1 MLSVHFSIIPSFHLF
16 SFSSILSAQRSFFPF
31 CKRMLG
37 EISVN
42 TRFDRHHYLLS
53 VSSTPPS
60 TTIKILPF
68 LTAYYQHYSP
78 LIITFGSLQ
87 SFKPT
92 YKRSLKKGKPE
103 NFPSG
108 NLKTGVQFTPK
119 WPISHSFVR
128 DTSETSPRH
137 IRDSFETHS
146 RHIALLFDF

>member
-1 MLSVHFSIIPSFHLF
+1 MVQTFHYSIFPLF
-16 SFSSILSAQRSFFPF
+16 SVLSAHLSFFPF

-37 EISVN
+37 EPSVN

-68 LTAYYQHYSP
+68 LTAYFQYHSP
-78 LIITFGSLQ
+78 LISIFGLLQ
-87 SFKPT
+87 SFKPA
-92 YKRSLKKGKPE
+92 YRRSLKKWKPE

-108 NLKTGVQFTPK
+108 NLKIGVQFTPK

-137 IRDSFETHS
+137 IRD
-146 RHIALLFDF
+146 LFDFCPTFNIPERIE